1 MTHEQ
6 QIQGFLAGLDD
17 THREGFMAYAE
28 HTYSVVEIWLYASV
42 LGYEGTFSALE
53 KWVAATFP
61 KLNRKGILLAETVKL
76 EGDIDVLRQQV
87 QMDLVSPADAAS
99 KIAHLSK
106 ELRSHLVEID
116 KMSKGADRKGL
127 IMAGADRV
135 LRELKAIF
143 KGNEDLMNALNLA
156 SESVWAMLADEA

>member
-28 HTYSVVEIWLYASV
+28 NTYSVVEIWLYASV

-143 KGNEDLMNALNLA
+143 KGNEDLMNALDLA
-156 SESVWAMLADEA
+156 SESVWAMLAEEA